1 MRIARNV
8 KQPEQVEVL
17 SMNVTKDFDWCL
29 QIEQHWFRVEHLDDL
44 VDEELNG
51 LLVEFYWLS
60 PDTTLHFDKLRDYRV
75 DGDITLHIILGRD
88 KLDTFLVLVF
98 NFCYLSLADVELR
111 SVVSCRQTV
120 LIDCHMLQKIC
131 D

>member
-51 LLVEFYWLS
+51 LLVEFYWLA

-98 NFCYLSLADVELR
+98 NLCYLSLADVELR